1 MEVHH
6 VTEDAETFTCNAFL
20 AVSAETT
27 LVDAGAWDGVVERFD
42 RTPTTSMR
50 SS

>member
-20 AVSAETT
+20 VVGEETT
-27 LVDAGAWDGVVERFD
+27 LVDAGSWDASSTPLPP
-42 RTPTTSMR
+42 TPTTSIP